1 MKKRISILCIDPQ
14 NDFVDPKG
22 SLYVPGADDDM
33 DRLSKFIAAN
43 QDKIS
48 GIAVSLDTHDVIDIS
63 HPTFWMDPEGNP
75 VEPFTTIKHK
85 EAKGRKYTAAITQDE
100 FGGIKKV
107 DLKDPSYDFDT
118 HMTYQRGSV
127 EYLSDLEEA
136 GKEHTI
142 WPIHCVSGSWG
153 HAIYD
158 PLMKVIKDWSIA
170 TANNH
175 KILYKGQFAFS
186 EHYGIFEAEVP
197 VPQVSET
204 TRHSM
209 MVQNLVNYLVG
220 TAQFGYD
227 NGMDK
232 IYLCGEAKSHCV
244 ATSIKQ
250 IIDFSKEDDDFK
262 RLLDR
267 VVIVEDCMSS
277 VPGFENIADDIFQEA
292 RDMGVEF
299 VKLENIK
306 L

>member
-1 MKKRISILCIDPQ
+1 MRNAFLIIDPQ

-22 SLYVPGADDDM
+22 SLSVPGASDDM
-33 DRLSKFIAAN
+33 DRLAAFISAN
-43 QDKIS
+43 QEKVS

-63 HPTFWMDPEGNP
+63 HPTFWLDPEGKN
-75 VEPFTTIKHK
+75 VEPFTVIKHK

-107 DLKDPSYDFDT
+107 DVNAPDYDFDV

-127 EYLSDLEEA
+127 EYLNDLEEA
-136 GKEHTI
+136 GKQHTI

-158 PLMKVIKDWSIA
+158 PLMKVIKDWSVA
-170 TANNH
+170 TAQNH
-175 KILYKGQFAFS
+175 KVLFKGQFTFS

-197 VPQVSET
+197 VAQVSET

-209 MVQNLVNYLVG
+209 MVQNLIGYLVG

-232 IYLCGEAKSHCV
+232 VYLCGEAKSHCV

-250 IIDFSKEDDDFK
+250 ILDFSKDDDDFA
-262 RLLDR
+262 LLLKKL
-267 VVIVEDCMSS
+267 VIVEDCMSP
-277 VPGFENIADDIFQEA
+277 VAGFENLADDIFAEA
-292 RDMGVEF
+292 KEAGVEF
-299 VKLENIK
+299 IKLEDIK